1 VVYLSLFWR
10 AFMKQPISK
19 EYRECLKCEKPIRG
33 YNKTGYCSSCQ
44 KKLWRKKKNE
54 NTRTI

>member
-1 VVYLSLFWR
+1 
-10 AFMKQPISK
+10 MKQPISK

-44 KKLWRKKKNE
+44 KKLWRKKKNDK
-54 NTRTI
+54 